1 MTQNVNMTNR
11 EVCDLIFVD
20 YATKKPFMNLD
31 FANVST
37 TELTDGNGRR
47 ASHLCKICNKS

>member
-1 MTQNVNMTNR
+1 MSNTTIANTNIANR

-20 YATKKPFMNLD
+20 YASKKPFLNLD

-37 TELTDGNGRR
+37 TELTG
-47 ASHLCKICNKS
+47 KY